1 MESKPEPE
9 PEPQSERCLLT
20 AKQIMDIKLTIHEHC
35 KEWDMK
41 DKEQCKK
48 RKQLKKAMT
57 QMMMEGQS
65 LEQVKAVL
73 V

>member
-1 MESKPEPE
+1 MDLQAEP
-9 PEPQSERCLLT
+9 ERCLLT

-35 KEWDMK
+35 SDWDMK